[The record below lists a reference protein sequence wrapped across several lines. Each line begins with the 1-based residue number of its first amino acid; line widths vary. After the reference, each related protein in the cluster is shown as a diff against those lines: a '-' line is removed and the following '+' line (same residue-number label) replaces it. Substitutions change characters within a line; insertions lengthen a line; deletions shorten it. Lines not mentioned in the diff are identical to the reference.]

1 MSDINLHTSV
11 KIALLY
17 KKHFGRQN
25 KWKHFHIFISHNKK
39 NIMIVFQWNISSEL
53 LKETLIFIQNIYTE

>member
-1 MSDINLHTSV
+1 MKHELHYKKFHLSDINLHTSV

-25 KWKHFHIFISHNKK
+25 KWKHFYIVISHNRK
-39 NIMIVFQWNISSEL
+39 
-53 LKETLIFIQNIYTE
+53 

>member
-1 MSDINLHTSV
+1 MKHELHYRKFHLSDINLHTSV

-39 NIMIVFQWNISSEL
+39 KYYDCFSMEYF
-53 LKETLIFIQNIYTE
+53 F